1 MRTASGWS
9 LAAGAGSV
17 VDGRGPR
24 AGVPGVGGEV
34 ADGVAELAVDRPAEA
49 VRDAGA
55 GPAGDRGD
63 PGQPGQR
70 FRVGEAG
77 PAVADLGE
85 QPGGA
90 HGSGPGQRGKDVPV
104 GVGGQLPGD
113 LGFQGLDLG
122 GQRGQRGGQG
132 RGDACLGGAV
142 GPGGAG
148 RGGLQPSVQ
157 LAGRGRAPACRDG
170 RQPCAD
176 RLLIQSRGGVLAAE
190 PGQEGQADRAVQVVE
205 QP

>member
-1 MRTASGWS
+1 MAAAHGLACRESAAKSQTASRSWR
-9 LAAGAGSV
+9 LTAQRKPCAMRVPDRRVTGAT
-17 VDGRGPR
+17 
-24 AGVPGVGGEV
+24 
-34 ADGVAELAVDRPAEA
+34 
-49 VRDAGA
+49 
-55 GPAGDRGD
+55 

-70 FRVGEAG
+70 FGVGEAG

-90 HGSGPGQRGKDVPV
+90 YGSGPGQRGEDVPV

-157 LAGRGRAPACRDG
+157 LAVQLHVNAADLLVRRGKDRD
-170 RQPCAD
+170 D
-176 RLLIQSRGGVLAAE
+176 SR
-190 PGQEGQADRAVQVVE
+190 
-205 QP
+205 